1 MTWDWNTILEFAV
14 IQHFSHFTS
23 CIVCSNLL
31 HLCVIVKAERSVED
45 RPERFGPAQQHRRQ
59 LALLNKQITQKTK
72 EVEEVIHI
80 HTPTSYYS
88 FENTDTTV
96 IVSSL
101 CLYLHCFL
109 IIQLQ
114 SKQQEARA
122 ACEDAKIN

>member
-1 MTWDWNTILEFAV
+1 M
-14 IQHFSHFTS
+14 
-23 CIVCSNLL
+23 
-31 HLCVIVKAERSVED
+31 ED

-59 LALLNKQITQKTK
+59 LASLNKQLTQKTK
-72 EVEEVIHI
+72 ELEEVIHI
-80 HTPTSYYS
+80 HTHTSHYS
-88 FENTDTTV
+88 FENADIIV

-122 ACEDAKIN
+122 ACEDAKIKLAEVRQLGTDI